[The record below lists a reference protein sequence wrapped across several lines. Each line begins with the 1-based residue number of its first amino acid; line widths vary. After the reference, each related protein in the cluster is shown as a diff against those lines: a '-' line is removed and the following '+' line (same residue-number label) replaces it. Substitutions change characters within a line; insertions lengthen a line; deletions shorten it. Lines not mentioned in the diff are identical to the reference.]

1 MNSSG
6 DNFVA
11 KPCLEPFM
19 NPFHYKAYGLSIHSD
34 FEIEGLA
41 VSEKFNEPDVKI
53 SLAKIDV
60 SHSPLI
66 KGFLVREVTPEG
78 FLYGIKD
85 LASFL
90 ITDGK
95 TILVDPLSEEKDK
108 WQMYLL
114 GSVMGALLQQRGF
127 LTLHGSAILASNK
140 AHLILGH
147 SGMGKSSIAMAL
159 QQNGYTLL
167 TDDICAIKFD
177 EHGTTHLHYGSR
189 HIKLWQ
195 DAIDQL
201 GVTQK
206 NMPSVRNGL
215 PKYRLL
221 LDEVSYKT
229 TYELGHIFVL
239 NIKSLEQGHIA
250 LERLDPI
257 KAMRLLNENVYR
269 KYFIEQ
275 FKLEKS
281 LFSKLSQLAGKTP
294 VTLLSRTHA
303 RTDVKEVAS
312 RVKDFLEQ

>member
-11 KPCLEPFM
+11 KPLLERFM
-19 NPFHYKAYGLSIHSD
+19 NPFHYKAYGLTIHSD
-34 FEIEGLA
+34 FKIEGLT

-90 ITDGK
+90 ITDGE

-127 LTLHGSAILASNK
+127 LTLHGSAILANDQ

-159 QQNGYTLL
+159 QQSGYTFL

-177 EHGTTHLHYGSR
+177 EHGTAHLHCGSR
-189 HIKLWQ
+189 HIKLWE
-195 DAIDQL
+195 DAIEELDAAQE
-201 GVTQK
+201 K
-206 NMPSVRNGL
+206 MPSVRDGL

-221 LDEVSYKT
+221 LDESGNNT
-229 TYELGHIFVL
+229 TYELGYIFVL
-239 NIKSLEQGHIA
+239 NIKPLVEGHIT
-250 LERLDPI
+250 LEKLDPI
-257 KAMRLLNENVYR
+257 NAMRLLNENVYR

-281 LFSKLSQLAGKTP
+281 LFGKLSQLAGNQS
-294 VTLLSRTHA
+294 VNLLSRTHA
-303 RTDVKEVAS
+303 RTNVKEVAGKL
-312 RVKDFLEQ
+312 KDFLEQ